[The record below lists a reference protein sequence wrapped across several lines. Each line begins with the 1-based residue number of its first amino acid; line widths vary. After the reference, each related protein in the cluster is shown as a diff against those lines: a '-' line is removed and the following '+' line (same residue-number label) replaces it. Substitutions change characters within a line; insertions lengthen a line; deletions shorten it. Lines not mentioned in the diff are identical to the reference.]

1 MNKKLI
7 ISDLSLVLENNKDKS
22 KVLTDV
28 NFDLDES
35 EIGCILGPSGCG
47 KTSLLRAIAG
57 FENINSGSVLK
68 DGVCISNSLENTSVQ
83 NRKMGMVFQDYA
95 LFPNMDVKTNI
106 AFGLK
111 DATKKE
117 KEDRVNYLLELVSLE
132 QYKDKYPH
140 ELSGGEQQRVA
151 LIRALAPSPDVLL
164 LDEPFSNIDADI
176 KEELVTDVRD
186 LLKELS
192 ITSIIVTHDQYEA
205 FNIADK
211 VAIMNNGKVEQVGNA
226 YDIYHKPINKFVADF
241 IGLGVF
247 IPITRNQ
254 NGELETPLGLIE
266 KNKLPQTNFDSKDL
280 EMLLRPDDII
290 HNDESDT
297 MAVVVEKQFRGAEFL
312 YKLLYN
318 DQYPLLCF
326 APSHHNHKI
335 GESIGI
341 QLEME
346 HYVIFEK

>member
-1 MNKKLI
+1 
-7 ISDLSLVLENNKDKS
+7 
-22 KVLTDV
+22 
-28 NFDLDES
+28 
-35 EIGCILGPSGCG
+35 
-47 KTSLLRAIAG
+47 
-57 FENINSGSVLK
+57 
-68 DGVCISNSLENTSVQ
+68 
-83 NRKMGMVFQDYA
+83 MGMVFQDYA

-111 DATKKE
+111 GATKKE

>member
-7 ISDLSLVLENNKDKS
+7 ISDLSLVLENNKDKN
-22 KVLTDV
+22 KVLTNV
-28 NFDLDES
+28 NFDLEES

-47 KTSLLRAIAG
+47 KSSLLRAIAG
-57 FENINSGSVLK
+57 FENINSGSILK
-68 DGVCISNSLENTSVQ
+68 DGVCISNSLENTPVQ
-83 NRKMGMVFQDYA
+83 DRKMGMVFQDYA
-95 LFPNMDVKTNI
+95 LFPNMDIKTNV

-111 DATKKE
+111 NNTKKE
-117 KEDRVNYLLELVSLE
+117 KEDRVNHLLDMVGLGK
-132 QYKDKYPH
+132 YKDKYPH

-151 LIRALAPSPDVLL
+151 LIRALAPSPDILL

-176 KEELVTDVRD
+176 KEDLVSDIRD

-192 ITSIIVTHDQYEA
+192 ITSIIVTHDQNEA

-211 VAIMNNGKVEQVGNA
+211 VAIMNNGKVEQIGNA
-226 YDIYHKPINKFVADF
+226 YDIYHKPVNKFVADF

-247 IPITRNQ
+247 IPITRNK
-254 NGELETPLGLIE
+254 NGQLETPLGMIE
-266 KNKLPQTNFDSKDL
+266 KDKLSEKHVPAKDL

-290 HNDESDT
+290 HNDESAI

-318 DQYPLLCF
+318 DKYPLLCF

-335 GESIGI
+335 GEAIGI
-341 QLEME
+341 ELEIE

>member
-1 MNKKLI
+1 MNRKLI
-7 ISDLSLVLENNKDKS
+7 ISDLSLVLENNKDKN
-22 KVLTDV
+22 KVLTNV
-28 NFDLDES
+28 NFDLEES

-47 KTSLLRAIAG
+47 KSSLLRAIAG
-57 FENINSGSVLK
+57 FENINSGSILK
-68 DGVCISNSLENTSVQ
+68 DGVCISNSLENTPVQ
-83 NRKMGMVFQDYA
+83 DRKMGMVFQDYA
-95 LFPNMDVKTNI
+95 LFPNMDIKTNV

-111 DATKKE
+111 NNTKKE
-117 KEDRVNYLLELVSLE
+117 KEDRVNHLLDMVGLGK
-132 QYKDKYPH
+132 YKDKYPH

-151 LIRALAPSPDVLL
+151 LIRALAPSPDILL

-176 KEELVTDVRD
+176 KEDLVSDIRD

-192 ITSIIVTHDQYEA
+192 ITSIIVTHDQNEA

-211 VAIMNNGKVEQVGNA
+211 VAIMNNGKVEQIGNA
-226 YDIYHKPINKFVADF
+226 YDIYHKPVNKFVADF

-247 IPITRNQ
+247 IPITRNK
-254 NGELETPLGLIE
+254 NGQLETPLGMIE
-266 KNKLPQTNFDSKDL
+266 KDKLSEKHVPAKDL

-290 HNDESDT
+290 HNDESAI

-318 DQYPLLCF
+318 DKYPLLCF

-335 GESIGI
+335 GEAIGI
-341 QLEME
+341 ELEIE

>member
-57 FENINSGSVLK
+57 FENINSGSILK

-297 MAVVVEKQFRGAEFL
+297 
-312 YKLLYN
+312 
-318 DQYPLLCF
+318 
-326 APSHHNHKI
+326 I
-335 GESIGI
+335 GRCCRKTI
-341 QLEME
+341 QGCR
-346 HYVIFEK
+346 IFV

>member
-1 MNKKLI
+1 M
-7 ISDLSLVLENNKDKS
+7 
-22 KVLTDV
+22 
-28 NFDLDES
+28 
-35 EIGCILGPSGCG
+35 
-47 KTSLLRAIAG
+47 RAIAG
-57 FENINSGSVLK
+57 FENINSGSILK
-68 DGVCISNSLENTSVQ
+68 DGVCISNSLENTPVQ
-83 NRKMGMVFQDYA
+83 DRKMGMVFQDYA
-95 LFPNMDVKTNI
+95 LFPNMDIKTNV

-111 DATKKE
+111 NNTKKE
-117 KEDRVNYLLELVSLE
+117 KEDRVNHLLDMVGLGK
-132 QYKDKYPH
+132 YKDKYPH

-151 LIRALAPSPDVLL
+151 LIRALAPSPDILL

-176 KEELVTDVRD
+176 KEDLVSDIRD

-192 ITSIIVTHDQYEA
+192 ITSIIVTHDQNEA

-211 VAIMNNGKVEQVGNA
+211 VAIMNNGKVEQIGNA
-226 YDIYHKPINKFVADF
+226 YDIYHKPVNKFVADF

-247 IPITRNQ
+247 IPITRNK
-254 NGELETPLGLIE
+254 NGQLETPLGMIE
-266 KNKLPQTNFDSKDL
+266 KDKLSEKHVPAKDL

-290 HNDESDT
+290 HNDESAI

-318 DQYPLLCF
+318 DKYPLLCF

-335 GESIGI
+335 GEAIGI
-341 QLEME
+341 ELEIE

>member
-7 ISDLSLVLENNKDKS
+7 ISDLSLVFGDGKDS
-22 KVLTDV
+22 SRILSNI
-28 NFDLDES
+28 NFDLEES

-57 FENINSGSVLK
+57 FENIISGTILK
-68 DGVCISNSLENTSVQ
+68 DGVCISNNLENTSIQ

-95 LFPNMDVKTNI
+95 LFPNMDIKSNI

-111 DATKKE
+111 DKTKVDKE
-117 KEDRVNYLLELVSLE
+117 ARVNYLLDLVNLNK
-132 QYKDKYPH
+132 YKDKYPH

-151 LIRALAPSPDVLL
+151 LIRALAPSPEILL

-176 KEELVTDVRD
+176 KEGLVSDVRD

-211 VAIMNNGKVEQVGNA
+211 VAIMNNGKVEQIGNA

-247 IPITRNQ
+247 VPITKNKD
-254 NGELETPLGLIE
+254 GIFETPFGMLLD
-266 KNKLPQTNFDSKDL
+266 KNKF
-280 EMLLRPDDII
+280 
-290 HNDESDT
+290 
-297 MAVVVEKQFRGAEFL
+297 
-312 YKLLYN
+312 
-318 DQYPLLCF
+318 
-326 APSHHNHKI
+326 HKNA
-335 GESIGI
+335 
-341 QLEME
+341 
-346 HYVIFEK
+346 K

>member
-57 FENINSGSVLK
+57 FENINSGSILK

-117 KEDRVNYLLELVSLE
+117 KEDRVNHLLELVSLE

>member
-57 FENINSGSVLK
+57 FENINSGSILK

-117 KEDRVNYLLELVSLE
+117 KEDRVNYLLELVSLQ

-247 IPITRNQ
+247 IPITR
-254 NGELETPLGLIE
+254 LSLIH
-266 KNKLPQTNFDSKDL
+266 
-280 EMLLRPDDII
+280 I
-290 HNDESDT
+290 
-297 MAVVVEKQFRGAEFL
+297 
-312 YKLLYN
+312 
-318 DQYPLLCF
+318 
-326 APSHHNHKI
+326 
-335 GESIGI
+335 
-341 QLEME
+341 
-346 HYVIFEK
+346 